1 MKRRYYK
8 RDNLSTSLS
17 GDNLLVFYYLSTSQ
31 IWPELPFFIQMVQNY
46 LNILM
51 HLKSGLIRWW
61 SFVGGALL
69 QGDYCTVMSHGTNKA
84 KQVN

>member
-46 LNILM
+46 LVIFKYLNASEIWPDKM
-51 HLKSGLIRWW
+51 VVFCGRGLTI
-61 SFVGGALL
+61 GGLL
-69 QGDYCTVMSHGTNKA
+69 YCNEPWD
-84 KQVN
+84 

>member
-1 MKRRYYK
+1 
-8 RDNLSTSLS
+8 
-17 GDNLLVFYYLSTSQ
+17 
-31 IWPELPFFIQMVQNY
+31 
-46 LNILM
+46 M